1 MPITIDEVV
10 EKGKQRKQLLTLAE
24 KQEISD
30 QARGIGQQG
39 QWEEL
44 IQELREDPE
53 LQEVLGDDQLIVGQS
68 EAAGFDI
75 IQELTRETTQAAKL
89 EGKELN

>member
-1 MPITIDEVV
+1 MPITIDEIV
-10 EKGKQRKQLLTLAE
+10 KRGKQHKQLMTLAE

-44 IQELREDPE
+44 IQELQVDPE
-53 LQEVLGDDQLIVGQS
+53 PQEVFEDSYLIAGQ
-68 EAAGFDI
+68 
-75 IQELTRETTQAAKL
+75 
-89 EGKELN
+89 

>member
-1 MPITIDEVV
+1 MPITIDDIV
-10 EKGKQRKQLLTLAE
+10 KRGKQHKQLMTLAE

-44 IQELREDPE
+44 IQELQADPE
-53 LQEVLGDDQLIVGQS
+53 PQEVFEDSYLIAGQS
-68 EAAGFDI
+68 EAAGFYI
-75 IQELTRETTQAAKL
+75 IQELIRETAEATTLEAK
-89 EGKELN
+89 GLN

>member
-1 MPITIDEVV
+1 MPITIDEIV

-44 IQELREDPE
+44 VQELRADPVST
-53 LQEVLGDDQLIVGQS
+53 LV
-68 EAAGFDI
+68 
-75 IQELTRETTQAAKL
+75 
-89 EGKELN
+89 

>member
-1 MPITIDEVV
+1 MPITIDEIV
-10 EKGKQRKQLLTLAE
+10 KRGKQHKQLMTLAE

-44 IQELREDPE
+44 IQELQADPE
-53 LQEVLGDDQLIVGQS
+53 PQEVFEDSYLIAGQS
-68 EAAGFDI
+68 EAAGFYI
-75 IQELTRETTQAAKL
+75 IQELIRETAEATTLEAK
-89 EGKELN
+89 GLN

>member
-1 MPITIDEVV
+1 MPITIDEIV

-44 IQELREDPE
+44 VQELQADPE
-53 LQEVLGDDQLIVGQS
+53 LQEVFEDAQLIEEQS

-75 IQELTRETTQAAKL
+75 IKELIRETTEAATL
-89 EGKELN
+89 EGK